1 MRVAIIGAG
10 LTGLTT
16 AYYLKKAGVEFDV
29 FENSDSIGGVIKTKI
44 KNSFV
49 YETGPNTGTISNVE
63 TVELFENLKNDFEP
77 EVADEK
83 AAKRLILKNNSWVP
97 LPSGLAAG
105 VTTNLF
111 TLKDKFRLL
120 GEPFRKSGSNPD
132 ETVAELVKR
141 RMGASFLHYA
151 VDPFISGIYAGNPEM
166 LITKYA
172 LPKLYRLEQ
181 DYGSFIGGAIKKGKE
196 PKTTIEK
203 KVTKKIF
210 SAKGGLSKL
219 IDALAVNIG
228 SENIHTSKEV
238 TIKHSDGL
246 YEIENKKFTHVVST
260 VNAGTL
266 NKILPYI
273 DNYELKP
280 IVAMRYAKVV
290 EISLG
295 FNNWNG
301 MDLNA
306 FGGLLPAMENK
317 NILGIL
323 FMSTL
328 FKGRAP
334 KNGAMITIFTGG
346 IKKQE
351 LVTLP
356 QPELLELLKP
366 ELKQLLNLD
375 SFNPDLIEF
384 SYHNNAIAQY
394 EAGSKERLEA
404 IEKIEKKHNNLFLA
418 GSIRNGVGM
427 ADRIKQATGIA
438 TEIIAMR

>member
-1 MRVAIIGAG
+1 MRIAIIGAG

-29 FENSDSIGGVIKTKI
+29 FENSDSIGGVIKTKS
-44 KNSFV
+44 KNGFI

-63 TVELFENLKNDFEP
+63 TVELFDNLKNDFNP
-77 EVADEK
+77 EIADEK
-83 AAKRLILKNNSWVP
+83 AAKRLILKNNKWVA
-97 LPSGLAAG
+97 LPSGIAAG
-105 VTTNLF
+105 ITTNLF

-120 GEPFRKSGSNPD
+120 GEPFRKPGSNPD

-141 RMGASFLHYA
+141 RMGDSFLHYA
-151 VDPFISGIYAGNPEM
+151 VNPFISGIYAGNPEM

-181 DYGSFIGGAIKKGKE
+181 DYGSFIGGAIKKGKK
-196 PKTTIEK
+196 PKTPIEK
-203 KVTKKIF
+203 KVTKNIF

-219 IDALAVNIG
+219 IDALAVNVG
-228 SENIHTSKEV
+228 SENIHTGKDV
-238 TIKHSDGL
+238 TIKYTDSI
-246 YEIENKKFTHVVST
+246 YEIENKKFTHVIST

-266 NKILPYI
+266 SKVLPFI
-273 DNYELKP
+273 DNDDLKP
-280 IVAMRYAKVV
+280 IEAMRYAKVV
-290 EISLG
+290 EVSLG
-295 FNNWNG
+295 FRNWNG
-301 MDLNA
+301 MNLNA

-334 KNGAMITIFTGG
+334 QNGAMITIFTGG
-346 IKKQE
+346 IKKLE
-351 LVTLP
+351 LVALP
-356 QPELLELLKP
+356 QSQLLELLKP

-394 EAGSKERLEA
+394 EAESKERLEA
-404 IEKIEKKHNNLFLA
+404 IENIEKKHRNLFLA

-427 ADRIKQATGIA
+427 ADRIKQATNIA
-438 TEIIAMR
+438 KEIIAKS